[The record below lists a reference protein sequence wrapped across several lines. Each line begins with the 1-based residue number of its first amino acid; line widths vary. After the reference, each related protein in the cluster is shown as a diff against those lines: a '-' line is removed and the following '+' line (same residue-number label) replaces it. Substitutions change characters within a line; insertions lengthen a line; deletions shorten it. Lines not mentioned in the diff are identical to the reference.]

1 MRVLFLT
8 HWFPTDENPLFG
20 VFILE
25 HAKALKKVGV
35 EVVILHV
42 RIEGGKGVCVND
54 FYTSSVS
61 DIEVITLDLRGALW
75 KFIYVIYP
83 LQLALIRRLIKR
95 TDINVSGFD
104 AIHSH
109 VVHPAGVI
117 GWRIS
122 NEYNLPHYISEH
134 WTGLERYFATGFMRS
149 WGRKAY
155 HHAKAIFVVSKFL
168 QHKTSQ
174 FVSEKQ
180 KVQVVPNIVSSE
192 DFVYKPRPVGQNLY
206 FVMVAKWT
214 KRKRVTKRP
223 KLLLKAIAEAS
234 KELSKPVVVGIV
246 GDGDQV
252 PELKKY
258 CQELGIAAEFHGF
271 LNKAQIARQFQSA
284 DLFLH
289 ASNTETFSVVVAE
302 ALKCGTPTVAS
313 NVEAIPELIAPT
325 SGILVKNNL
334 SDWTEAIVKAV
345 NTEYD
350 RKAIADSFKTKF
362 GYEEIGQMLL
372 AAYKS

>member
-1 MRVLFLT
+1 MKVLFLT
-8 HWFPTDENPLFG
+8 HWFPTEETPLNG

-25 HAKALKKVGV
+25 HAKALKEVGV
-35 EVVILHV
+35 EVVILHI
-42 RIEGGKGVCVND
+42 RIETGKGFIAND
-54 FYTSSVS
+54 FQTKEV
-61 DIEVITLDLRGALW
+61 DGIEVVTLDLRGALW
-75 KFIYVIYP
+75 KFMYVLYP
-83 LQLALIRRLIKR
+83 IQLSFVRKLIKR
-95 TDINVSGFD
+95 TPLKISDFD

-117 GWRIS
+117 GWRLS
-122 NEYNLPHYISEH
+122 REYNLPHYISEH
-134 WTGLERYFATGFMRS
+134 WTGLENYFATGFMRS

-155 HHAKAIFVVSKFL
+155 AHAKAIFVVSKFL
-168 QHKTSQ
+168 KERTSQ
-174 FVSEKQ
+174 FVSEKE
-180 KVQVVPNIVSSE
+180 KVQVVPNIVSSQ
-192 DFVYKPRPVGQNLY
+192 DFVYRPRPIGQNLY

-214 KRKRVTKRP
+214 VRKRITKRP

-252 PELKKY
+252 PELKRYSKK
-258 CQELGIAAEFHGF
+258 LGVAAEFHGF

-325 SGILVKNNL
+325 SGMLVENNL
-334 SDWTEAIVKAV
+334 SDWKAAIIEAVH
-345 NTEYD
+345 TEYD

-362 GYEEIGQMLL
+362 GYQEIGSMLL
-372 AAYKS
+372 EAYER